1 MDRLTLHPRPKT
13 TEREKCLPAG
23 DGLPAW
29 ESLPLYSKFPMVP
42 IPKGSIKLCTTKLC
56 EPKHKVV
63 DFEFDLTDPYC
74 HVISNEYQ
82 PLHDPHLK
90 NHFNIPRMQR
100 HLRKNGFIT
109 EEGQVICNLR
119 EFNQYRQYLRK
130 ICLLEMAKERKEMEE
145 ERRLR
150 EMSGGE
156 HPRRPESRGEQV
168 RRRLQQM
175 REEAK
180 TRIQREIQEKEVKLK
195 RRLEEIEIHKRLR
208 EFRRRHILQK
218 RRAMA
223 AEHLDKTMRKNLIIT
238 RRWKQREKLRKL
250 RLEERKRNK
259 LLADQK
265 KITEMWNTRREEQI
279 RRMAAEN
286 EIRLMEEKRREK
298 DMEAR
303 DRKFSHQHDKLRD
316 KLEEIQRQSK
326 EEREKREQGHKAR
339 LSRRLALMK
348 LKMARRRR
356 GRRDRYRY
364 ESLWAL
370 EDILREIS
378 LSNLWFSGKQSTGQF
393 LQLINEALDIEIKKL
408 GEEMP
413 GYPNER
419 EINRKAR
426 EIVDSVLHKVKTD
439 VYPAYLQMR
448 TEEQKG
454 KVKFGK
460 DDTIPPNREVDR
472 AILRPVSEH
481 VLTPIPSPFL
491 VKRFAMTEKSSEMKL
506 VENLL
511 NRLLDDLN
519 RGRLTEEEISQLSR
533 YAMNVVSCQLHAEES
548 EWIAEDV
555 VEFTLNKVRH
565 DIKTG
570 ALPYEEVTEMAAILV
585 GRKKDDSFSDISI
598 SSDDEHLQKFIDD
611 TIESIVKDPDLG
623 RDSPIHDAMLDEW
636 IINTL
641 KEITDDI
648 DQGRL
653 SKGMVAEM
661 VSMMTRE
668 DVERNDIQTL
678 ALRPFF
684 EKIID
689 DLESGES
696 TSLYK
701 VVHAVVSS
709 YHAYKV
715 GVLESYA
722 ELISLITER
731 FRQAI
736 EKEGLKES
744 ETNFDNLQEAALKL
758 TSTALSHVKM
768 SEIVTSLTDVFKE
781 VGSETMVFDLTIE
794 TMIENAKHSVM
805 QSDLMT
811 LERIANSMTAA
822 LQNLPAMKHREEK
835 AFEADQALL
844 RNVTNLVVRVLKVV
858 GNRLESDGF
867 TADDVQ
873 DMTKIFSTIVSEN
886 ISPTEGVSKEEM
898 LTKHISELLGIFETG
913 SLDEKEL
920 FELGSSLINC
930 GNRLL
935 QGREP
940 FNSSSSVPRKPSL
953 TSSAVAADVLSHILY
968 SIQDELHKSLI
979 TKDAIKELA
988 LCILKT
994 RLSRD
999 FYESTTLNT
1008 STRESPTI
1016 SDTKIEFA
1024 KDTLKEMLSDFKLG
1038 EAGENDLSSVAWSVV
1053 SLFSE
1058 TLPDEHKEKV
1068 DKMVEKVI
1076 QLLQEDSL
1084 SKTDVKKVF
1093 STVLQTYF
1101 FAADDEIQTS
1111 SDLEDIDSH
1120 LAYNLVKET
1129 IDKIERDVVS
1139 GRLSSKDILSVVDD
1153 SREKDIFN
1161 LRSHCDVVNLTLAIM
1176 QQFLLDLNSKNTT
1189 KELVKQF
1196 LSSAFGLDIS
1206 PEETVPMIRISIR
1219 KIMKDI
1225 RKNRENSKHIQNLV
1239 CAFSSKAFSKE
1250 GKISMNKAV
1259 NLLQCAVQNV
1269 HPSIMTDFIRL
1280 TMQTLINDCIEHHE
1294 EEIESV
1300 QQGYILQS
1308 ASSTIANKVVDNLLQ
1323 RIGTMLKAGD
1333 KMKSTEHLLSDDVVL
1348 SRSDLSSVP
1357 SEEMNALILD
1367 TLNNIISNLKLE
1379 NSLEPEDDMLLR
1391 HSSSQIIHD
1400 FVLEKLQHIVESMQ
1414 DKLEDI
1420 NEVKE
1425 SSESPLHT
1433 SPVFIDDVEAKKV
1446 ISESLKAVI
1455 SDLTTEVERSKTKST
1470 EKSTSTAS
1478 LEAEAIVVETL
1489 HGIINFCEEEGI
1501 AMSENDAKMKEHL
1514 LFILQSFKDD
1524 MYTNVAVHNALQN
1537 IFHSVITPSQNENKN
1552 DEQLESALDVIIEN
1566 IKTGSIHVAD
1576 VFQKSNSGNGVEK
1589 DSLSSVNDVT
1599 VRPSLSLQKMTDM
1612 TKEITSLYENVHP
1625 SQGKLDEESDRS
1637 IKNQVTSEVKVIAT
1651 EVLEKTI
1658 DNIQHKQLSMEELKT
1673 LALAIDSNEDH
1684 HISHVQLMERSVEE
1698 MIVHVLKNAVEDLR
1712 ISGIDPED
1720 LPTVTK
1726 SIFRVN
1732 VNREAGAGGSISH
1745 ASAVPSEVITGMVT
1759 TVLSKIATNLSEES
1773 IKFTKVQSS
1782 QEGIQQSVSEKLELE
1797 TERLSQD
1804 NVNPNAAKRL
1814 SVHSLEDNI
1823 GPQKRTTPTPA
1834 VQSAHDIKN
1843 RERRHRN
1850 SYSKERCMG
1859 NPPNKE
1865 MSKPKTPSKYGQG
1878 QKLITKAYRPPME
1891 KEIKGPCS
1899 KKVGCTSTPKGS
1911 PQKATK
1917 ISESGSKIRHYTEN
1931 KSKTMTA
1938 EQRGRNPSSAV
1949 TDKELPQQVYS
1960 LWGSF
1965 KLAVKNVNND
1975 SKK

>member
-1 MDRLTLHPRPKT
+1 MDRLTLYPRPKT

-109 EEGQVICNLR
+109 DDRQVICNLR

-130 ICLLEMAKERKEMEE
+130 ICLLEMAKERKEMEGV
-145 ERRLR
+145 RRLR
-150 EMSGGE
+150 GMSGGE
-156 HPRRPESRGEQV
+156 HPERSESRGEQV

-175 REEAK
+175 REETK
-180 TRIQREIQEKEVKLK
+180 TRIQREIREKEARLK
-195 RRLEEIEIHKRLR
+195 RRLEEIELQKRLR
-208 EFRRRHILQK
+208 EFRRRQILQK

-223 AEHLDKTMRKNLIIT
+223 AEHLDKTMRKNLMLT

-259 LLADQK
+259 LLTDQK
-265 KITEMWNTRREEQI
+265 KITEMWNTRKEEQI

-286 EIRLMEEKRREK
+286 EIRMMEDKRREK
-298 DMEAR
+298 SMEAR
-303 DRKFSHQHDKLRD
+303 DRKFSHQRDKLRVN
-316 KLEEIQRQSK
+316 LEEIQRQSR
-326 EEREKREQGHKAR
+326 EERERRERGHKAR
-339 LSRRLALMK
+339 LSRRLALVK
-348 LKMARRRR
+348 LKMANRRR
-356 GRRDRYRY
+356 GRRYGSRY

-378 LSNLWFSGKQSTGQF
+378 MSDLWFTGKQSTGQF
-393 LQLINEALDIEIKKL
+393 LQMINEALDIEIKKL
-408 GEEMP
+408 GEDAP
-413 GYPNER
+413 GYTNER

-448 TEEQKG
+448 SDEQKG

-460 DDTIPPNREVDR
+460 DDAIPPNREVDR

-519 RGRLTEEEISQLSR
+519 RGRLTEEEVSQLSR
-533 YAMNVVSCQLHAEES
+533 YAMDIVSCRLHAEES
-548 EWIAEDV
+548 EWIADDV

-570 ALPYEEVTEMAAILV
+570 AVPHEEVTEMAAILV
-585 GRKKDDSFSDISI
+585 GRKRDDSFSDISI
-598 SSDDEHLQKFIDD
+598 SSDDEQLQKYIDD

-648 DQGRL
+648 NQGRL
-653 SKGMVAEM
+653 SKSMVAEM

-684 EKIID
+684 EKVID
-689 DLESGES
+689 DLEGGES

-715 GVLESYA
+715 GILESYT

-736 EKEGLKES
+736 EKGVKES
-744 ETNFDNLQEAALKL
+744 ETDFNKLQEAALRL
-758 TSTALSHVKM
+758 TSAALSNVKM
-768 SEIVTSLTDVFKE
+768 SEIVTNITDVFKE
-781 VGSETMVFDLTIE
+781 LGSETTESDLTIE
-794 TMIENAKHSVM
+794 TMIENAKHFVM
-805 QSDLMT
+805 QSDFST
-811 LERIANSMTAA
+811 LKRIANAMTAA
-822 LQNLPAMKHREEK
+822 LQNLPAVKRRDEK
-835 AFEADQALL
+835 TFEADQALL
-844 RNVTNLVVRVLKVV
+844 RNVTNLVIRVLKIV
-858 GNRLESDGF
+858 GNSLERDGF
-867 TADDVQ
+867 TAEDVQ
-873 DMTKIFSTIVSEN
+873 DMTKIFSTMVREN
-886 ISPTEGVSKEEM
+886 ISPTESDSKEEM
-898 LTKHISELLGIFETG
+898 LTRHISEMLRIFESG
-913 SLDEKEL
+913 CLDEKEL
-920 FELGSSLINC
+920 FELGSSLIHC

-935 QGREP
+935 QGKEP
-940 FNSSSSVPRKPSL
+940 FDSPNVTSKPSL
-953 TSSAVAADVLSHILY
+953 TSSAVASDVLTHILF

-979 TKDAIKELA
+979 TKEAIKELA

-994 RLSRD
+994 RISKD
-999 FYESTTLNT
+999 YYTTTAQNL

-1024 KDTLKEMLSDFKLG
+1024 KNTLKEMLSDFKLG
-1038 EAGENDLSSVAWSVV
+1038 DAGEYDISSVAWSVV
-1053 SLFSE
+1053 SLFSG
-1058 TLPDEHKEKV
+1058 TLSDEHKEKV
-1068 DKMVEKVI
+1068 EKMSEKVL

-1084 SKTDVKKVF
+1084 TKNDVKRVF
-1093 STVLQTYF
+1093 STVLQCYS

-1111 SDLEDIDSH
+1111 SDLETIDSH

-1129 IDKIERDVVS
+1129 IGKIERDIVS

-1161 LRSHCDVVNLTLAIM
+1161 LKSHCDVVNLTLAIM

-1189 KELVKQF
+1189 KDFINQF

-1206 PEETVPMIRISIR
+1206 PEETVPMIRIRIR
-1219 KIMKDI
+1219 KIMRDI
-1225 RKNRENSKHIQNLV
+1225 RQKRQNSQHIQNLV
-1239 CAFSSKAFSKE
+1239 HAFSSKAFLEESKLS
-1250 GKISMNKAV
+1250 KNKAV
-1259 NLLQCAVQNV
+1259 DLLQCAVQNV

-1280 TMQTLINDCIEHHE
+1280 TIQTLINDCIEYHE

-1300 QQGYILQS
+1300 QQEYILQS

-1323 RIGTMLKAGD
+1323 RIGSLLRTDGD
-1333 KMKSTEHLLSDDVVL
+1333 IKSTEHLISDDVVL
-1348 SRSDLSSVP
+1348 SRTDLSSVP

-1367 TLNNIISNLKLE
+1367 TLNNIISNLRLE
-1379 NSLEPEDDMLLR
+1379 NSLELEDEILLR
-1391 HSSSQIIHD
+1391 QASSQIIHD
-1400 FVLEKLQHIVESMQ
+1400 FVLEKLQQIVESMQ
-1414 DKLEDI
+1414 DRLEDI
-1420 NEVKE
+1420 NQQKV
-1425 SSESPLHT
+1425 SPESPLHT
-1433 SPVFIDDVEAKKV
+1433 SPILIDDMEAKRV

-1455 SDLTTEVERSKTKST
+1455 SDLTTEMERSKTKSA
-1470 EKSTSTAS
+1470 EKSTSTVS

-1489 HGIINFCEEEGI
+1489 HGIINFCEEKG
-1501 AMSENDAKMKEHL
+1501 ATMSENDAKMKENL
-1514 LFILQSFKDD
+1514 LFILKSFKDD
-1524 MYTNVAVHNALQN
+1524 MYTNTAVHNALQN
-1537 IFHSVITPSQNENKN
+1537 IFQSVITSSENESKN

-1566 IKTGSIHVAD
+1566 IKTGSIHVVD
-1576 VFQKSNSGNGVEK
+1576 VFTKSDMSSIGMKKG
-1589 DSLSSVNDVT
+1589 STSSVNEVKE
-1599 VRPSLSLQKMTDM
+1599 RPSLSLQKMTDM
-1612 TKEITSLYENVHP
+1612 TKEITNLYENVHP
-1625 SQGKLDEESDRS
+1625 SRGKLDKESDCD
-1637 IKNQVTSEVKVIAT
+1637 IADQVTSEVKVFAT

-1658 DNIQHKQLSMEELKT
+1658 DNIQHEQLSKEELHT
-1673 LALAIDSNEDH
+1673 LASAIGDNEDTP
-1684 HISHVQLMERSVEE
+1684 ITQLRLMESSIEE
-1698 MIVHVLKNAVEDLR
+1698 MIVQVLKNAVEDLR

-1726 SIFRVN
+1726 SIFQVN
-1732 VNREAGAGGSISH
+1732 VNKGAVTGSSITN
-1745 ASAVPSEVITGMVT
+1745 ASASPSEVITGMVT

-1773 IKFTKVQSS
+1773 IKFTKIQNI
-1782 QEGIQQSVSEKLELE
+1782 QEGIQHSDSEKSGLEK
-1797 TERLSQD
+1797 ERLSQD
-1804 NVNPNAAKRL
+1804 NVNPNAAKQC
-1814 SVHSLEDNI
+1814 SVHSLLDNV
-1823 GPQKRTTPTPA
+1823 GPQKRTTPTPT
-1834 VQSAHDIKN
+1834 VHSAHDIKN
-1843 RERRHRN
+1843 KERRHRK
-1850 SYSKERCMG
+1850 SQSKERSLG
-1859 NPPNKE
+1859 YLPNKE

-1878 QKLITKAYRPPME
+1878 QKKTTKAYRPPMV
-1891 KEIKGPCS
+1891 KEIKASS
-1899 KKVGCTSTPKGS
+1899 KKDGCAITPKGTN
-1911 PQKATK
+1911 QK
-1917 ISESGSKIRHYTEN
+1917 GSKINDVASKNRHFYE
-1931 KSKTMTA
+1931 SQYKTMA
-1938 EQRGRNPSSAV
+1938 EEQRGRNQSNV
-1949 TDKELPQQVYS
+1949 ITDKDLPRQVYS

-1965 KLAVKNVNND
+1965 KLAVKSVNND
-1975 SKK
+1975 SMK